1 MHGMCC
7 ENMAHNGQ
15 LFISICRRVEIRIIS
30 GVHEKNSRQSN
41 ILYMFLGESMKIVS
55 DYWNSNNSISYKM
68 SIQICQIKTPYGN
81 R

>member
-1 MHGMCC
+1 
-7 ENMAHNGQ
+7 
-15 LFISICRRVEIRIIS
+15 
-30 GVHEKNSRQSN
+30 
-41 ILYMFLGESMKIVS
+41 MFLGESMNIVS